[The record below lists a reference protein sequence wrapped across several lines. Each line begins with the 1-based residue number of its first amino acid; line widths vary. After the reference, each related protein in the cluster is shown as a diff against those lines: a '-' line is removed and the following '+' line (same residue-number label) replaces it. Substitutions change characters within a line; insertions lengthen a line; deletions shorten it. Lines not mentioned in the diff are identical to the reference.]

1 MTEAVVIQDHAATTS
16 PPATPLQTQ
25 AQPERNRLSRPV
37 FRQRLTINSLQ
48 AQRVMDRSFARV
60 SNALFSL
67 DVILRIIGDQK
78 EVDQVEEVVQNHI
91 DRVSEDMAQAK
102 SQLNK
107 VMSDNG
113 IEVVPGYSAPNEYP
127 IEITSPQVAQ
137 FAKLVRELDGLMSQ
151 VDTLWLNSILTS
163 QQRADATYE
172 WQQRLIKLAGRIIG
186 MEKRARISAH
196 SKGKEQEVAEAAPEQ
211 ETTDPELAVASEA
224 EDEEELAAKKKAA
237 PKNATAEPEPT
248 SAPNDAATTD

>member
-1 MTEAVVIQDHAATTS
+1 MTEAAVIQDHAAT
-16 PPATPLQTQ
+16 PPPVAPLQAQ
-25 AQPERNRLSRPV
+25 PQPERNRLSRPV

-78 EVDQVEEVVQNHI
+78 EVDQVEEVVQTHI
-91 DRVSEDMAQAK
+91 DRVSEDMVQAK

-113 IEVVPGYSAPNEYP
+113 IEAVPGYSAPNEYP

-137 FAKLVRELDGLMSQ
+137 FAKLVRELDGLMSL

-224 EDEEELAAKKKAA
+224 EDEEEPAAKKKAA
-237 PKNATAEPEPT
+237 TKKSAAEPEPT
-248 SAPNDAATTD
+248 PSQGKAVTSE